1 MIFVTHDLD
10 LAAAACDRIAV
21 MSEGRIV
28 ESGPAERVL
37 NRPEHEYTQKLVAA
51 KPSLD
56 HRMGSGPDADPEP
69 QAVPRAGTRVPGPP
83 SREASREVRR

>member
-1 MIFVTHDLD
+1 MAMIFVTHDLD

-56 HRMGSGPDADPEP
+56 HPMGPGQTPTQSPRPDLVPVHAFPVHQAARHPE
-69 QAVPRAGTRVPGPP
+69 R
-83 SREASREVRR
+83 